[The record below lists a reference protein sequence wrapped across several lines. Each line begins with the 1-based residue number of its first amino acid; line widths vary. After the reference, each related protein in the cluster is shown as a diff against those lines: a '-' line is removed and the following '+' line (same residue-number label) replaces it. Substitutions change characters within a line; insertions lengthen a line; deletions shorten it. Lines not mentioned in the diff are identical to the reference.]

1 MNDEHKTPIAHIAD
15 VDPDTIADPLDAKEV
30 SEPEKSVGEPATEKR
45 HWLRRPLLTYLPR
58 SLGGWV
64 FHLLFYMGLGWCL
77 FLAGFWSIIWMVEG
91 ASTFSEPPHIVVLQ
105 MTGMLAAF
113 LLVVYALFW
122 VPAVAI
128 DRRDERRG
136 SDGLKQL

>member
-1 MNDEHKTPIAHIAD
+1 MNDEHKTPAAHIAD
-15 VDPDTIADPLDAKEV
+15 VDPDAIADPLDAKELN
-30 SEPEKSVGEPATEKR
+30 EAEKSVGKLATEKR
-45 HWLRRPLLTYLPR
+45 HWLRR
-58 SLGGWV
+58 
-64 FHLLFYMGLGWCL
+64 L
-77 FLAGFWSIIWMVEG
+77 FLAVSWSIIWIVEG

-122 VPAVAI
+122 LPAVRI
-128 DRRDERRG
+128 DRRDEKRV